1 MQPGFANVVE
11 EVKKLTSEEKEE
23 LLFLIQKYLAEEK
36 RKEIY
41 EDYQTSLQE
50 LRENRLEFSSDI
62 NQLKNMAAE

>member
-23 LLFLIQKYLAEEK
+23 LLFLIQKYLAEER

-62 NQLKNMAAE
+62 NQLKNMVAE